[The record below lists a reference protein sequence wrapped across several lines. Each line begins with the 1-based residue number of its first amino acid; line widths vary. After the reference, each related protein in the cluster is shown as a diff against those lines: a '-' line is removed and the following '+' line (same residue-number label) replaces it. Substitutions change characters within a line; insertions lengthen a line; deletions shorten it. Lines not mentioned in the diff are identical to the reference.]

1 MIVLDTNVFSEMMRN
16 PMDGHV
22 EHWLSSQDPAEFAIT
37 SVTRAEVRYGLARL
51 PAGKRRTDLQRL
63 ADILFAQLTDRSL
76 IFDNLSAD
84 RYGEIVAR
92 QETSERPIGI
102 FGAQIAAICGIH
114 GATIATRN
122 VQDFADTGVTIVN
135 PFGS

>member
-51 PAGKRRTDLQRL
+51 PAGKRRTELQRL

-76 IFDNLSAD
+76 VFDNLSAD

-92 QETSERPIGI
+92 REMSGQPIGT
-102 FGAQIAAICGIH
+102 FDAQIAAICGIR

>member
-16 PMDGHV
+16 PMDGRV
-22 EHWLSSQDPAEFAIT
+22 EHWLSSHDPTEFAIT

-51 PAGKRRTDLQRL
+51 PAGKRRTELQRL

-76 IFDNLSAD
+76 VFDNLSAD

-92 QETSERPIGI
+92 REICGRPIRI
-102 FGAQIAAICGIH
+102 FDAQIAAICVIH

-135 PFGS
+135 PFDP